1 MARRRRSRCSESLLG
16 SAIALTLASGP
27 GWAFL
32 FTYCTAVVALFSSA
46 EVGWLW
52 VVACAAL
59 AALCSR
65 HRRGSASAVIT
76 YGVTSLG
83 IGLLM
88 VLMRDLRVRNEE
100 LSAARAELADAAVA
114 QERERF
120 ARDLHDLLGHSL
132 SVIALKAELAGR
144 LLPARPE
151 QAATEVG
158 EVEQVARQ
166 ALSEVRLAV
175 SGYRQPTLEGELA
188 GARMALAAAGIEAE
202 VNVPKVTLQPDVEA
216 VLAWAIR
223 EGATNVIRHSR
234 AGRAAIRVTAGLAD
248 ASVEVVDDGA
258 RGDRRRG
265 AEAGDA
271 AAGPTRGRHAGHGLD
286 GLRERAEAIDGRVE
300 AGPLP
305 DRRLSPDGL
314 GSRAAAGVDSAAAL
328 RARVCRRPIAE
339 RPAAPRA
346 PHPVSRTIQM
356 IRGPDRRRPGHGPR
370 RAREPARTRARHPRR
385 RPGAAR
391 RSGRRGRARRSSPT
405 SRCSTSRCP
414 AHRPRGSRAAAH
426 APCPTRRVL
435 ILTTFGR
442 PGYLRRAMEGGA
454 AGFLLKDAPASELAS
469 AIRRAVAGERV
480 VDPGLAAAAL
490 SQGESPLTPREHEV
504 LAASR
509 DHATVADLAGA
520 LYLSPGTVRNH
531 LSSVMQKLD
540 ARNRAEA
547 VRVAE
552 ERGWL

>member
-1 MARRRRSRCSESLLG
+1 VSPSPGFGRNFRYYLRGNTHGRSRAFPALVWLGFILFPLVDAITTHASPVAKALTIVGATAFVASYLALVLMWRQRPWRVPAVALFGVLLG
-16 SAIALTLASGP
+16 CAIALTLASGP

-46 EVGWLW
+46 DVGWLW
-52 VVACAAL
+52 VVGCASL
-59 AALCSR
+59 AALCS
-65 HRRGSASAVIT
+65 GIAGASGGAVVT
-76 YGVTSLG
+76 YGVTALG

-234 AGRAAIRVTAGLAD
+234 AGRATIRVTAGLAG

-271 AAGPTRGRHAGHGLD
+271 AADVPSAGGRHAGHGLD
-286 GLRERAEAIDGRVE
+286 GLRERAAAIDGRVE

-305 DRRLSPDGL
+305 DGGFRLMVSVPVPRGSGSASSAVVDRSALAGDSGPDARAGASGQDSPAAQASGQGGQPAAPGKSAD
-314 GSRAAAGVDSAAAL
+314 AAAPGQGGQ
-328 RARVCRRPIAE
+328 
-339 RPAAPRA
+339 PASPRA
-346 PHPVSRTIQM
+346 PHPVSR
-356 IRGPDRRRPGHGPR
+356 
-370 RAREPARTRARHPRR
+370 
-385 RPGAAR
+385 
-391 RSGRRGRARRSSPT
+391 
-405 SRCSTSRCP
+405 
-414 AHRPRGSRAAAH
+414 
-426 APCPTRRVL
+426 
-435 ILTTFGR
+435 
-442 PGYLRRAMEGGA
+442 
-454 AGFLLKDAPASELAS
+454 AS
-469 AIRRAVAGERV
+469 
-480 VDPGLAAAAL
+480 
-490 SQGESPLTPREHEV
+490 
-504 LAASR
+504 
-509 DHATVADLAGA
+509 
-520 LYLSPGTVRNH
+520 
-531 LSSVMQKLD
+531 K
-540 ARNRAEA
+540 
-547 VRVAE
+547 
-552 ERGWL
+552 